1 MAKIA
6 LFIAVLALLAVSV
19 LAKRHHHHSASE
31 SPAAHVS
38 KLHLTPSPNISPR
51 GAKIFHR
58 PGQVL
63 RDVRSPEPKDYIDK
77 STLPTSWDWRNVNGE
92 NLVSKDLNQHIPQYC
107 GSCWAHG
114 SMSSIADRIK
124 ILRKGAWP
132 DYNLAVQYILNCG
145 TDVAGSCDGGSAEG
159 AFQFAQSGIPEDT
172 CLQYQAVDNQCS
184 AINTCRNCAGPPGS
198 GTCWAQKNFTK
209 FYVDEY
215 SDISGVENIMAEIM
229 ARGPVAAGID
239 ATVLENYTG
248 GVITAT
254 QPANIDHIV
263 SLVGW
268 GEENGVKYW
277 IGRNS
282 WGQYWGENGWF
293 RLIRGVDA
301 LGIEDMVSWGT
312 PKVTWTN

>member
-1 MAKIA
+1 MAKLLVVA
-6 LFIAVLALLAVSV
+6 CLAVLAVGVVASS
-19 LAKRHHHHSASE
+19 HHS
-31 SPAAHVS
+31 HHS
-38 KLHLTPSPNISPR
+38 KVHKPSPR
-51 GAKIFHR
+51 GTRIFHR
-58 PGQVL
+58 PGQKL
-63 RDVRSPEPKDYIDK
+63 RDVRPDSLEPKDYIKPED
-77 STLPTSWDWRNVNGE
+77 LPTNWDWRNVNGV
-92 NLVSKDLNQHIPQYC
+92 NLVTEDLNQHIPQYC

-132 DYNLAVQYILNCG
+132 DYNLAIQYILNCG

-159 AFQFAQSGIPEDT
+159 AFQFAQSGIPIST
-172 CLQYQAVDNQCS
+172 CLQYDANDDDCS
-184 AINTCRNCAGPPGS
+184 AINTCRNCVGPPGS
-198 GTCWAQKNFTK
+198 GTCFAQQNYTQ

-215 SDISGVENIMAEIM
+215 SDISGVPQIMAEIY

-239 ATVLENYTG
+239 ATVLETYTG
-248 GVITAT
+248 GIITAT
-254 QPANIDHIV
+254 QPANIDHII

-268 GEENGVKYW
+268 GTEVVNGTSIDYW

-282 WGQYWGENGWF
+282 WGQYWGEQGWF

-312 PKVTWTN
+312 PKVTWDN